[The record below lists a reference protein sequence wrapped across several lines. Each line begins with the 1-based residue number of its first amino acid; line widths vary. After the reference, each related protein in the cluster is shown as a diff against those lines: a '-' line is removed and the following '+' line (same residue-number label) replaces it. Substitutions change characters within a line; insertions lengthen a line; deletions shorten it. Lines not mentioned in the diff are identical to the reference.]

1 MEGSIVLLVYLLG
14 ALVFGG
20 LWLGVPFAIFGIKA
34 LLQQL
39 IAEQRATRALL
50 HAMATP
56 AQRDLAD
63 EYCNPPAEPGLL
75 DRLRGLARR

>member
-1 MEGSIVLLVYLLG
+1 MEVGMLLVYLGG

-20 LWLGVPFAIFGIKA
+20 LWLVVPFAIFGIKP

-56 AQRDLAD
+56 AQRDLAE
-63 EYCNPPAEPGLL
+63 EYINPPATPGVLE
-75 DRLRGLARR
+75 RLRGVGR